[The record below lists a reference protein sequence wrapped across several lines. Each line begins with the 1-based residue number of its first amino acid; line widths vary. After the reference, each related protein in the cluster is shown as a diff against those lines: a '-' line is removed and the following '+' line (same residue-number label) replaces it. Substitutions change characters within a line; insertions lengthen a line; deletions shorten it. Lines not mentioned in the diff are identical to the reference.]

1 MMHYSIIANPV
12 AGTLNIDQ
20 KRSVLEPAATLLKA
34 DICGLDTTTAQ
45 EFASCAQETAAHCDV
60 LAVAGGDGTL
70 SEIINCVDTAAK
82 TIAYLPLGSGNA
94 MGYAL
99 RYKGG
104 LSDIAIRIRDG
115 GVSTYDL
122 IQCDNQKRAFMA
134 SIGIDGQIIRLRD
147 QFRKQ
152 GITGFKSYVKAIR
165 QAYCGAYFGQYSR
178 PDARMSIDG
187 REIGEKKVLSLIVTK
202 QPYFGFGMR
211 VAPGARFDDRRL
223 HIVCINSGSLQSVIG
238 WATSF
243 TIGNRTGRHITG
255 RELRVQLKQPSIL
268 QIDGDAGWYGD
279 AFAFK
284 VLPRALRLKC

>member
-1 MMHYSIIANPV
+1 MHYSIIANPV
-12 AGTLNIDQ
+12 SGTLNVDQ
-20 KRSVLEPAATLLKA
+20 KRSVLAPAAALLKA
-34 DICGLDTTTAQ
+34 EIFGLDTTTEQ
-45 EFASCAQETAAHCDV
+45 EFSRCAQDTAEHCDV

-70 SEIINCVDTAAK
+70 SEVINAVDTSTK

-94 MGYAL
+94 MRYAL
-99 RYKGG
+99 KYKGS

-115 GVSTYDL
+115 KVCAYDL

-147 QFRKQ
+147 QLRKQ
-152 GITGFKSYVKAIR
+152 GLSGFKSYFKAIP
-165 QAYCGAYFGQYSR
+165 QAYFGQHSR
-178 PDARMSIDG
+178 PDTRMAIDG
-187 REIGEKKVLSLIVTK
+187 YETQVKKVLSLIITK
-202 QPYFGFGMR
+202 QPYFGFGMQ
-211 VAPGARFDDRRL
+211 VAPNARFDDRKL

-279 AFAFK
+279 AFAFE
-284 VLPRALRLKC
+284 VLPGALRIQC